1 MLKKICMVS
10 MVVLML
16 AGVVFSVANFTA
28 PDLEA
33 ADIVPQAP
41 VPYGA
46 WSPFIEGV
54 SYCWPHPLCMCV
66 VGAMQFEPQ
75 PQP

>member
-28 PDLEA
+28 PNLDA
-33 ADIVPQAP
+33 AEIGGPIQLP
-41 VPYGA
+41 LGA
-46 WSPFIEGV
+46 WSEMVEGQ
-54 SYCWPHPLCMCV
+54 SWCFEHPLQQCV
-66 VGAMQFEPQ
+66 LSF
-75 PQP
+75 